1 MLAFLK
7 YGLNNFVCIK
17 ALCCNDRS
25 EKGVMLITRPKSKL
39 LVQGK
44 LLYIIMHSDVYSYV
58 CLYHAEMCLM
68 QKFPERVFL
77 SLYYMYVT
85 CLIIQNTGV
94 LLSLNV
100 EF

>member
-1 MLAFLK
+1 
-7 YGLNNFVCIK
+7 
-17 ALCCNDRS
+17 
-25 EKGVMLITRPKSKL
+25 
-39 LVQGK
+39 
-44 LLYIIMHSDVYSYV
+44 
-58 CLYHAEMCLM
+58 M